1 MGRVFFAI
9 LLVLTQTARSQAC
22 DFALLL
28 AVDVSGSVDREE
40 YAIQMT
46 GLAEGLNDP
55 VVSETLVQARAK
67 VAIVQWTGTS
77 RQELSVPW
85 TQVTSF
91 SQVRALS
98 DRVANLDRPWR
109 NYATA
114 IGEAQAFALHHLKDV
129 RDCKRRVVD
138 ISGDGISNEGIE
150 PTQMRDLFREAN
162 IQVNALAIEGAAE
175 DLTGYYFENL
185 ISGPG
190 AFVVTAQGYKDFPE
204 KMRTK
209 LRRETTMQ
217 LSDINLAPTEAQDIV
232 SR

>member
-1 MGRVFFAI
+1 MGRVIFAI
-9 LLVLTQTARSQAC
+9 LLVLTQTAGSQAC
-22 DFALLL
+22 EFALLL

-91 SQVRALS
+91 AQVRALS

-217 LSDINLAPTEAQDIV
+217 LSDINLAPTEAQNIV

>member
-1 MGRVFFAI
+1 MGRVIFAI

>member
-1 MGRVFFAI
+1 MGRVIFAI

-22 DFALLL
+22 EFALLL

-204 KMRTK
+204 KMRMK

>member
-1 MGRVFFAI
+1 MGRVIFAI

-22 DFALLL
+22 EFALLL

-204 KMRTK
+204 KMRMK

-217 LSDINLAPTEAQDIV
+217 LSDINLAPTEAQNIV

>member
-1 MGRVFFAI
+1 MGRVIFAI

-22 DFALLL
+22 EFALLL

-129 RDCKRRVVD
+129 RDCKRQVVD

-204 KMRTK
+204 KMRMK

-217 LSDINLAPTEAQDIV
+217 LSDINLAPTEAQNIV

>member
-1 MGRVFFAI
+1 MGRVIFAI

-91 SQVRALS
+91 AQVRALS

-114 IGEAQAFALHHLKDV
+114 IGEAQAFALHHLKDA

-204 KMRTK
+204 KMRMK

-217 LSDINLAPTEAQDIV
+217 LSDINLAPTEGQDIV